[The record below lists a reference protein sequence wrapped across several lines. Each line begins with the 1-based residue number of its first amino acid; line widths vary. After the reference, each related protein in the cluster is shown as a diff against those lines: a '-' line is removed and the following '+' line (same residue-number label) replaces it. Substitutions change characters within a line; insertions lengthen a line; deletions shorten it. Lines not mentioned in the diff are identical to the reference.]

1 MSLRYIFIILIP
13 LLMVESGFSQTWL
26 PVGPGI
32 TCGNG
37 QQVYTVR
44 VNENNSKLII
54 AGFIIT
60 NGSCDTMRTVL
71 TWDGQEYVA
80 LGNNQTANQSTLA
93 FEFQNKI
100 YASGPLI
107 GPVSNPIE
115 FSVNLNGIWEN
126 VTNSYDGTAFD
137 CVIHDGIA
145 YMAGGFSFCSGMPCG
160 LVCSF
165 DGQQVL
171 PYYTGSPEGD
181 LAYSVEVYQD
191 TVYIGGNFTGNDGL
205 SSLGYN
211 KCCKIVNGQLEK
223 VMNGINA
230 GGGICYDLEV
240 FDDKLYIGGWMKA
253 VGFGAEGHYMY
264 YYENGQLHTLP
275 VEPDFNVTA
284 MRAYNGGLYVAGD
297 FNNIGE
303 MPCNRIARWDGHEWT
318 CLSNDMFYYQNGINC
333 GADCIRDIE
342 IWNDTLYIGGRF
354 HRIGEDTLKRI
365 AKLDMALSEA
375 FPVKVTEQ
383 QRQELKLTIY
393 PNPAT
398 HELNITLPPSANAR
412 DIIAVYDVHGRLI
425 KEQRTGKYGG
435 NVSIGIST
443 LPQGMYVL
451 RYAGKE
457 VILVEQFVKE

>member
-1 MSLRYIFIILIP
+1 
-13 LLMVESGFSQTWL
+13 
-26 PVGPGI
+26 
-32 TCGNG
+32 
-37 QQVYTVR
+37 VYTIR

-60 NGSCDTMRTVL
+60 NGTCDTMRTVL

-126 VTNSYDGTAFD
+126 VPNSYDGTAFD
-137 CVIHDGIA
+137 CVIQNGIA
-145 YMAGGFSFCSGMPCG
+145 YLSGAFQYCG
-160 LVCSF
+160 DVPCSF
-165 DGQQVL
+165 VCTFDGDQVQPFYL
-171 PYYTGSPEGD
+171 GSPDGAF
-181 LAYSVEVYQD
+181 AYSVEFYQD
-191 TVYIGGNFTGNDGL
+191 TLYIGGNFSGNEGL
-205 SSLGYN
+205 NALGYN
-211 KCCKIVNGQLEK
+211 NCCKIVNGQLERVAQGFK
-223 VMNGINA
+223 PIGVI
-230 GGGICYDLEV
+230 YDMEV
-240 FDDKLYIGGWMKA
+240 FDGKLYMGGSSITMDTNEPHEM
-253 VGFGAEGHYMY
+253 F

-275 VEPDFNVTA
+275 SEPDFFVTA

-297 FNNIGE
+297 FSNIGE

-398 HELNITLPPSANAR
+398 HELTITLLPSANAR
-412 DIIAVYDVHGRLI
+412 DIIAVYDMHGRLI
-425 KEQRTGKYGG
+425 KEQLTGKYGG
-435 NVSIGIST
+435 NVSVDISS
-443 LPQGMYVL
+443 LAQGMYVL
-451 RYAGKE
+451 RYAGKDT
-457 VILVEQFVKE
+457 ILMQQFVKE